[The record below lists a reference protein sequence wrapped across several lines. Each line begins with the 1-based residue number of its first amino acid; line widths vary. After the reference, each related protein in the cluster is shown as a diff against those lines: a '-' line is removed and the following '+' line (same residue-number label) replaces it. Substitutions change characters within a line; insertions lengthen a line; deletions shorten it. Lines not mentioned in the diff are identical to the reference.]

1 MRAVTVDGG
10 GGGGSPVEVGA
21 VKAVSSVVVKVKV
34 TAALHLSVQHRCG
47 GGGGEG
53 SEGGIVGGGEG

>member
-1 MRAVTVDGG
+1 MEAEAAAAPAEVEAVVK
-10 GGGGSPVEVGA
+10 A

-53 SEGGIVGGGEG
+53 GEGGIVGGGEG